1 MSILCIHEEWRVKT
15 TVLPFKGD
23 TEVAAS
29 RAPCGARGAKKR
41 KVSST
46 KDSEDSQTGATG
58 SEQQQPDIKD
68 EAPVHG
74 DTGQ

>member
-1 MSILCIHEEWRVKT
+1 MRSEE
-15 TVLPFKGD
+15 LNDCSSFKGD

-29 RAPCGARGAKKR
+29 RAPCGARGVKKR

-46 KDSEDSQTGATG
+46 NDSEYSQTGPTG
-58 SEQQQPDIKD
+58 SEQQPDIKD

>member
-1 MSILCIHEEWRVKT
+1 M
-15 TVLPFKGD
+15 
-23 TEVAAS
+23 AAS

-46 KDSEDSQTGATG
+46 KDSEDSQTGPTG
-58 SEQQQPDIKD
+58 GEQQQQLDIKD

>member
-1 MSILCIHEEWRVKT
+1 M
-15 TVLPFKGD
+15 
-23 TEVAAS
+23 AAS
-29 RAPCGARGAKKR
+29 RALCGARGAKKR

-46 KDSEDSQTGATG
+46 KDSEDSQTGPTG

-74 DTGQ
+74 DTSQ